1 MAGRVGPASVTDD
14 QRFEAIGRIRT
25 PHESPEGMPIQPS
38 VAADTPG
45 TVKLD
50 AAYTPALAD
59 LEGFSHCILIYH
71 FHEAGAYEPRVTPF
85 LDDEPRGLF
94 ATRAP
99 TRPNSIGLSV
109 VAIESI
115 EGATIDV
122 RGIDVLDGT
131 PVLDVKPFVPDFDA
145 PDSAETGWIDAVDD
159 DAGREY
165 ADDRFV

>member
-1 MAGRVGPASVTDD
+1 VSDAPS
-14 QRFEAIGRIRT
+14 FEPIGTIRT
-25 PHESPEGMPIQPS
+25 PFESPEGMPIQPS
-38 VAADTPG
+38 VAADTHG
-45 TVKLD
+45 SVALEERY
-50 AAYTPALAD
+50 AAALED

-71 FHEAGAYEPRVTPF
+71 FHEAGGYEPRVTPF

-99 TRPNSIGLSV
+99 TRPNSIGISV
-109 VAIESI
+109 VGIESI
-115 EGATIDV
+115 QGATLEV

-131 PVLDVKPFVPDFDA
+131 PLLDVKPFVPDFDV
-145 PDSAETGWIDAVDD
+145 PDTAETGWMDAADE